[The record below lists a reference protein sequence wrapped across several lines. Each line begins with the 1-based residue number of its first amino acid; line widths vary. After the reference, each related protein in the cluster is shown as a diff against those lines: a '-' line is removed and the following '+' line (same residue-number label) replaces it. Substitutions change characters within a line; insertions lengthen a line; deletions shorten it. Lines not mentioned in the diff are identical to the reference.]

1 MPGYAVHWRE
11 DGSSRDYAGYV
22 QLGER
27 STQLVGRVDAGP
39 RWVVNILLEHIQ
51 SLSLSN
57 ETLRVIRRQ
66 GPAIEVRSDDGIQA
80 LRDLAER
87 MAARVPPSVSVTLEA
102 A

>member
-1 MPGYAVHWRE
+1 MRAPVSSERGGLSRMVAPSRRTTSAEEGALGFVVTAP
-11 DGSSRDYAGYV
+11 SSR
-22 QLGER
+22 
-27 STQLVGRVDAGP
+27 
-39 RWVVNILLEHIQ
+39 VNILLEHIQ

-57 ETLRVIRRQ
+57 ETLCVIRRQ

-87 MAARVPPSVSVTLEA
+87 LAARVPPSVSVTLEA